1 MITISYKSNI
11 HNDLFVWD
19 FTTSFFYVNIL
30 IIFTRFFRWSVI
42 ASHLPGRTDNEIK
55 NYWNSHLSRKM
66 YMFLRGKNNSTL
78 TSVDITNIV
87 QTSRRTGRVSI
98 AKKYN
103 KNKVGGHIKSPS
115 PPISNNSSL
124 QTVNKDKRDIQRMSS
139 NSTSM
144 KTCDIIDKVSGDK
157 LILEE
162 ERENKEAG
170 PDEVGYQDDELMN
183 ISNFLV
189 SEEMDLD
196 VLSSLHDEEQTGSI
210 VKDTS
215 VECAQKNLA
224 EDKSISLSSPIPL
237 GFCSNREDM
246 EFGFEDVGDDMMV
259 WLWGDDDIEFNHY

>member
-1 MITISYKSNI
+1 MSNI

-19 FTTSFFYVNIL
+19 FTTYCFDVYIL

-87 QTSRRTGRVSI
+87 QTSRRTGRVSRRI

-103 KNKVGGHIKSPS
+103 KNKVSGHIKSPS
-115 PPISNNSSL
+115 PPISNYSSL
-124 QTVNKDKRDIQRMSS
+124 QTLSKDKRDIQRISS

-144 KTCDIIDKVSGDK
+144 NTCDIIDKVSGDK

-162 ERENKEAG
+162 ERENKEPG

-183 ISNFLV
+183 INNFLV
-189 SEEMDLD
+189 SGEMDLD
-196 VLSSLHDEEQTGSI
+196 ALSSLHDEEQTGNI

-215 VECAQKNLA
+215 VTCAQNNLA
-224 EDKSISLSSPIPL
+224 DDKSISLSSPISL

-246 EFGFEDVGDDMMV
+246 EFGFEDVDDDMMV